1 MADNINYRGNKN
13 RPLTHNE
20 LDNNFR
26 YKEKWKANYPYK
38 KEMVALF
45 DDGLG
50 PYFYKANLDTQK
62 AVFDPLDWTKIGA
75 GGSGIPGAT
84 GPTGAQGATGSI
96 GVTGPTG
103 FGATGATGADS
114 TVVGP
119 TGATGAQGIQ
129 GIQGAASTIPG
140 PKGAT
145 GETGP
150 TGAQGSTG
158 ATGPTGADSTIPGP
172 TGATGG
178 GVTGA
183 DGEGLHATSSTI
195 FSLNNAGIGALVI
208 SPNVNTDGYG
218 TALIVGSYIQITK
231 ATAAASYQVSK
242 ITSYDINTGAIQFDA
257 PYYLNPGSDTNP
269 NNNWKINAS
278 GLPGPTGPAG
288 ATGDSGATGATG
300 DTGPTGPSGGPV
312 GPTGATGAEGV
323 AGVQGP
329 IGPTGAAGFN
339 GATGQTGAGAIITS
353 SQTFGLIDINPLTI
367 STTPDGQ
374 AFAPGHFVRIINNL
388 TPNQFAD
395 CKVLGYVPGSGD
407 ITLDTPFYVSALGG
421 TNSSWTIVPTGV
433 RGATGSNGATGATGD
448 TGSTGATGS
457 QGPPGVIGATGATGG
472 QGDMGPTG
480 ATGAD
485 STVPGPTGAQGIQ
498 GPTGPTGAQGIQG
511 IQGPQGNTG
520 PTGATGATGA
530 DSTVAGPTGATG
542 AQGIQGPTGSQGAQ
556 GIQGPTGD
564 TGPTGATG
572 ADSTV
577 PGPTG
582 AQGIQ
587 GPTGDTGPT
596 GATGADST
604 VPGPTGAQGI
614 QGPTG
619 SQGAQGIQGPTG
631 SQGAQGIQ
639 GPTGDTGPTGA
650 TGADST
656 VPGPTGAQGIQ
667 GPTGPTGAQGI
678 QGLTGSQGAQ
688 GIQGPTGAQG
698 IQGPTGAQGIQGDT
712 GATGPT
718 GAQGIQGP
726 TGETGATGATGI
738 QGPTGDTGAT
748 GPAGATSGLDWQ
760 DVMDN
765 SATGAGGGT
774 NAGAIVLFDND
785 GATDNPWFAKM
796 ETGVAGPNDI
806 SGFFY
811 HGFQAGGTSGTYA
824 VTTKGES
831 TLGST
836 QGLINT
842 WEMTYNRSFIK
853 NEDNTNS
860 GDFWVSSSNMNFT
873 LTDKS
878 TTDYRGIDI
887 DSTSMTIGHYRASNT
902 SNRYLLADNSA
913 IQIANETDS
922 DTYSKILAGT
932 TFIQLEG
939 FVDDSQGVNI
949 LSSGPTILM
958 NARYHA
964 SGPGNTAVPVAQVSL
979 DPGTA
984 LLRKYHTNPSFNT
997 VAASV
1002 VALTDSSINLV
1013 LTDTAAETIINMVGD
1028 ANGIA
1033 LTARRS
1039 DLTNAITAYFYHS
1052 GLGGGEALRLSSTS
1066 GTADFELTGTI
1077 YVEGITAGATGDD
1090 RIVVTDSSTG
1100 ELKYRTDI
1108 IGVSDGD
1115 KGDITVSASGATW
1128 AIDND
1133 AVTNAK
1139 LANMT
1144 VNTIKGRISS
1154 GTGDPED
1161 LSIAQVTSM
1170 LQTFTTSLQGVVP
1183 ASGGGTTNFMRADGS
1198 WAAPSRDPRLST
1210 VASTATL
1217 TVNSSTTDQAIITG
1231 QAAALTIAAPTGSP
1245 VNGRK
1250 IIIRIKDNG
1259 TARAITWNAIWRAMG
1274 VTLPTTTVISKT
1286 LYIGAIYNS
1295 TDTKWDVVAINQ
1307 EA

>member
-278 GLPGPTGPAG
+278 GLPGPTGPTG

-329 IGPTGAAGFN
+329 IGPTGTAGFN

-353 SQTFGLIDINPLTI
+353 SQTFGLIDVNPLTI

-388 TPNQFAD
+388 IPNQFAD
-395 CKVLGYVPGSGD
+395 CKVLGYVPGSGE

-421 TNSSWTIVPTGV
+421 TSSSWTIVPTGA

-457 QGPPGVIGATGATGG
+457 QGPPGVIGATGATGA

-485 STVPGPTGAQGIQ
+485 STVPGPTGDQGIQ

-582 AQGIQ
+582 DQGIQ
-587 GPTGDTGPT
+587 GPTG
-596 GATGADST
+596 A
-604 VPGPTGAQGI
+604 
-614 QGPTG
+614 
-619 SQGAQGIQGPTG
+619 
-631 SQGAQGIQ
+631 
-639 GPTGDTGPTGA
+639 
-650 TGADST
+650 
-656 VPGPTGAQGIQ
+656 
-667 GPTGPTGAQGI
+667 
-678 QGLTGSQGAQ
+678 
-688 GIQGPTGAQG
+688 TGAQG
-698 IQGPTGAQGIQGDT
+698 IQGPTGA
-712 GATGPT
+712 T

-726 TGETGATGATGI
+726 T
-738 QGPTGDTGAT
+738 
-748 GPAGATSGLDWQ
+748 GATSGLDWQ

-796 ETGVAGPNDI
+796 ETGVAGPTAI

-831 TLGST
+831 TLGSNP
-836 QGLINT
+836 GVINT

-853 NEDNTNS
+853 NEDSTNS

-887 DSTSMTIGHYRASNT
+887 NSNSMTIGHYKASDT

-939 FVDDSQGVNI
+939 FADDSQGANI

-984 LLRKYHTNPSFNT
+984 LLRKYHTNASFNT

-1013 LTDTAAETIINMVGD
+1013 LTDTAAATIINMVGD
-1028 ANGIA
+1028 ANGITLNA
-1033 LTARRS
+1033 QRS
-1039 DLTNAITAYFYHS
+1039 DLTNAITAYFNHS

-1128 AIDND
+1128 TIDND

-1144 VNTIKGRISS
+1144 DNTIKGRISS

-1161 LSIAQVTSM
+1161 LTMAQVTSM